1 MKVHPL
7 PVEERVAAVPGV
19 KIARVYVSQY
29 PDMRLAEW
37 DDPWVRARTARSVTG
52 MSTTWLTKR
61 RAVDN
66 CRVSSA
72 LCRMR

>member
-1 MKVHPL
+1 MD
-7 PVEERVAAVPGV
+7 
-19 KIARVYVSQY
+19 S
-29 PDMRLAEW
+29 RLAHW
-37 DDPWVRARTARSVTG
+37 NDDWVAVRGARSVIR

>member
-1 MKVHPL
+1 MDTRLVI
-7 PVEERVAAVPGV
+7 RDADWVAPPG
-19 KIARVYVSQY
+19 
-29 PDMRLAEW
+29 
-37 DDPWVRARTARSVTG
+37 ARSVVD

>member
-1 MKVHPL
+1 MDTRLDKWDTDW
-7 PVEERVAAVPGV
+7 VAA
-19 KIARVYVSQY
+19 RS
-29 PDMRLAEW
+29 
-37 DDPWVRARTARSVTG
+37 ARSVIR

>member
-1 MKVHPL
+1 
-7 PVEERVAAVPGV
+7 
-19 KIARVYVSQY
+19 
-29 PDMRLAEW
+29 
-37 DDPWVRARTARSVTG
+37 
-52 MSTTWLTKR
+52 MSTIWLTKR

>member
-1 MKVHPL
+1 
-7 PVEERVAAVPGV
+7 
-19 KIARVYVSQY
+19 
-29 PDMRLAEW
+29 
-37 DDPWVRARTARSVTG
+37 

-72 LCRMR
+72 LCRMRWAGSDPGGSVPPRL

>member
-1 MKVHPL
+1 
-7 PVEERVAAVPGV
+7 
-19 KIARVYVSQY
+19 
-29 PDMRLAEW
+29 
-37 DDPWVRARTARSVTG
+37 